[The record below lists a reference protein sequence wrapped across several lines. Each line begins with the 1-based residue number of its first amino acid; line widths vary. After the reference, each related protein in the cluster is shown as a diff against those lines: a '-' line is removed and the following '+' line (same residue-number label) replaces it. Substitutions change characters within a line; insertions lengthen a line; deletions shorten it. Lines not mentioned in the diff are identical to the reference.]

1 MSTVDR
7 VHIEVVSSEANHIF
21 TFIDVLNIF
30 GLRQNILNLM
40 FLSIFGLSLDFHKNS
55 FLVFT

>member
-1 MSTVDR
+1 MSTLDR

-40 FLSIFGLSLDFHKNS
+40 FLSIFGLSLN
-55 FLVFT
+55 TN